1 MNRRQFALR
10 ATLPAAGALSA
21 ACPGL
26 ALAQQWPARPVTV
39 TVPYPPGG
47 NTDFLAR
54 ITTEFLTRKFGQ
66 SFIADNR
73 AGAGGTIAAMSAA
86 RVAPDGYSLFFASIT
101 QISLAPF
108 LYRIRYD
115 PIKDFQPIANVGGN
129 PLVLTVSA
137 SSPFRTMGDLVQYAK
152 KNPGKLNVGHAGT
165 GSLSHLSAV
174 MFMNRAGIEGT
185 LIPYRG
191 GGDAVVALLGGQTDL
206 YSANISEIMGQIESG
221 KLRFLAVSSLQ
232 PIPQLT
238 GVPTIAAT
246 YPGYTIETWNGLMG
260 PAGLPSGVVDQL
272 ASAVDEM
279 LGETRTLARLSA
291 AGVIP
296 QRGQTKL
303 VFARRIQNDV
313 AMWRPMMAQAGISPE

>member
-1 MNRRQFALR
+1 MNRREFNLR
-10 ATLPAAGALSA
+10 ATLPLLGGAAGALPA
-21 ACPGL
+21 M
-26 ALAQQWPARPVTV
+26 AQQAWPARPVVV

-54 ITTEFLTRKFGQ
+54 LTTEFLSKKFGQ
-66 SFIADNR
+66 SFVPDNR
-73 AGAGGTIAAMSAA
+73 AGAGGTIAATNAA
-86 RVAPDGYSLFFASIT
+86 RFAADGYSLFFASIT

-129 PLVLTVSA
+129 PLVLTVPA
-137 SSPFRTMGDLVQYAK
+137 NSPFQSLADLLQYAK
-152 KNPGKLNVGHAGT
+152 KHPGKLNVGHGGV

-174 MFMNRAGIEGT
+174 MFMSRAGVEGS

-191 GGDAVVALLGGQTDL
+191 GGDAVAALLGGHTDL
-206 YSANISEIMGQIESG
+206 YSANISEIMGHIDG
-221 KLRFLAVSSLQ
+221 GRVRFLAVSSLQ

-246 YPGYTIETWNGLMG
+246 YPGYQIETWNGLLG
-260 PAGLPSGVVDQL
+260 PAALPPAIVDQL
-272 ASAVDEM
+272 AAAVDEM
-279 LGETRTLARLSA
+279 LGEVRTLARLSA

-296 QRGQTKL
+296 QRGQLKQA
-303 VFARRIQNDV
+303 FARRIQNDV
-313 AMWRPMMAQAGISPE
+313 AMWRPMMAKAGIVPE